1 MVIDAMAQLTA
12 SRGTPITRSRIN
24 VLLLLVAIMTVLLG
38 QQLVKVQVYQQ
49 HKGRQLGTMAQDEL
63 TRHEVLQ
70 PRRGT
75 IYDRNG
81 VALAMNV
88 NMPSLYVDSTQIKE
102 PEKLALLLAPLINKD
117 PAEVLAIL
125 SDKERE
131 WTRLARWIAVDTAQ
145 QIEKLTADDDFGAGI
160 WLIPEAQRAYPQGE
174 FASRIVGVANHEG
187 VGISGVEA
195 YYDEEI
201 KGISGKLQAERS
213 GSADQQPIWIAPKE
227 IVEPQDGIAVK
238 LTIDSSVQKLV
249 EDELRRVVDEQ
260 QAEGATILVMD
271 PNNGEVLGMA
281 TWPVYDPNKYTDY
294 PAEIVNRN
302 NALTDVYEPGST
314 MKVIVTAIGL
324 QTGAFTPDTVVHD
337 GGVVHRYGWDI
348 GNWNRAGNG
357 PQTPGQM
364 LYNSSNVAALQFGE
378 MIGRDNFYKYL
389 KLFGYGQQT
398 GIDLGGEGEG
408 IVKWPEDLG
417 DEWTDLTL
425 DQNSFG
431 QGIAVTPMQHVAAI
445 SAIANG
451 GLLMW
456 PHVVREKCQGAQCE
470 PVKPRVVR
478 RVLDKPVTDAIRQM
492 MTTNAEHYANLIWGP
507 STGNWA
513 DQPLVPGYHV
523 SAKTGT
529 SQIAV
534 NGGYDNNAVIGS
546 VIGFAPS
553 DNPRISI
560 LVKID
565 RPKKAQ
571 WGIEAAIP
579 VYQRVVT
586 KLMSHFRI
594 PPDPNYKTEGQVIGG
609 PQ

>member
-1 MVIDAMAQLTA
+1 MAQLSA
-12 SRGTPITRSRIN
+12 PQRTPVTRVRIN
-24 VLLLLVAIMTVLLG
+24 VLLLAVACITILLA
-38 QQLVKVQVYQQ
+38 QQLVKIQVYQEL
-49 HKGRQLGTMAQDEL
+49 KGRQLGELAQNEL
-63 TRHEVLQ
+63 TRHDVLQ

-88 NMPSLYVDSTQIKE
+88 NMPSLYVDSTKIKQ

-131 WTRLARWIAVDTAQ
+131 WTRLARWISTDAAQ
-145 QIEKLTADDDFGAGI
+145 QIETFTAGGDFGDGV

-201 KGISGKLQAERS
+201 KGITGKLQAERS

-227 IVEPQDGIAVK
+227 IIEPQDGIAVK
-238 LTIDSSVQKLV
+238 LTIDSTVQKLV
-249 EDELRRVVDEQ
+249 EDELRRVVEEQ
-260 QAEGATILVMD
+260 QAEGATILVME
-271 PNNGEVLGMA
+271 PSTGEVLGMA
-281 TWPVYDPNKYTDY
+281 SWPTFDPNKYTEY
-294 PAEIVNRN
+294 EPEVINRN
-302 NALTDVYEPGST
+302 NALTDAYEPGST
-314 MKVIVTAIGL
+314 FKVIVAAMGL
-324 QTGAFTPDTVVHD
+324 QTGAFTPETTVPDT
-337 GGVVHRYGWDI
+337 GVIRRYGYGI

-357 PQTPGQM
+357 NLTPGMM
-364 LYNSSNVAALQFGE
+364 LYHSSNVAALLFGE
-378 MIGRDNFYKYL
+378 MVGRDDFYKFV
-389 KLFGYGQQT
+389 KLFGYGQET
-398 GIDLGGEGEG
+398 GIDLGGEGVG
-408 IVKWPEDLG
+408 IVNWPEDNPDG
-417 DEWTDLTL
+417 WSDLTL
-425 DQNSFG
+425 DTNSFG
-431 QGIAVTPMQHVAAI
+431 QSIAVTPIQHLTAL

-456 PHVVREKCQGAQCE
+456 PHVVKEKCEGTRCT
-470 PVKPRVVR
+470 PVQPRVVR
-478 RVLDKPVTDAIRQM
+478 RVVDQGVTDALRSM
-492 MTTNAEHYANLIWGP
+492 MTKNAEHYANLIWGP
-507 STGNWA
+507 STGNWK
-513 DQPLVPGYHV
+513 DQPLVPGYRV

-534 NGGYDNNAVIGS
+534 NGVYDSNSVIGS
-546 VIGFAPS
+546 VVGFAPS
-553 DNPRISI
+553 DNPRVSI

-565 RPKKAQ
+565 RPKRAQ

-579 VYQRVVT
+579 VYHRVVT

-594 PPDPNYKTEGQVIGG
+594 PPDPSYVSEGQVIGG
-609 PQ
+609 PR